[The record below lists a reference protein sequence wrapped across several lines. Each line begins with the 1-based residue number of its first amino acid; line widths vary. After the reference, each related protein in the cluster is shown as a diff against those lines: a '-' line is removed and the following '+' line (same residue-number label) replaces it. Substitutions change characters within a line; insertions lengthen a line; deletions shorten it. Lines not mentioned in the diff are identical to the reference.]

1 MAGMVYVHKDQ
12 ELPNIYWLCIS
23 HKAEDDTLHMILLS
37 QWQCL
42 MLDYMAIAV
51 PTYSQLVGGGLESE
65 SDSVRLQ
72 YLTAVG
78 PVWMVNGAACKESND
93 LKVLAMCK

>member
-1 MAGMVYVHKDQ
+1 
-12 ELPNIYWLCIS
+12 
-23 HKAEDDTLHMILLS
+23 
-37 QWQCL
+37 

-93 LKVLAMCK
+93 LKVLAMCKKIQKYYFSYL

>member
-1 MAGMVYVHKDQ
+1 MTVFDA
-12 ELPNIYWLCIS
+12 WLYGNCCTHIFTIS
-23 HKAEDDTLHMILLS
+23 
-37 QWQCL
+37 W
-42 MLDYMAIAV
+42 
-51 PTYSQLVGGGLESE
+51 GGCWNPPE

-93 LKVLAMCK
+93 LKVLAMCNKIQKYYFSYL